1 MKKDDV
7 INIEKTSKT
16 NSSYSELRP
25 ALGSKAKKYNEVVVV
40 APLVENGLVVNE
52 SGKHKQRIIRR
63 SPSFGKNNL
72 TKIETQNQKK
82 NTSSVIS
89 STYKNVE
96 KSIIL
101 STKIPQK
108 LKHIELS
115 INNAQSILNLS
126 DNWDDDGA
134 FKVPKNV
141 HNSAILF
148 LKKYALFLLN
158 DLKTVI
164 SAPDINPVKDGSIDL
179 EWHTPNARMLI
190 NVNNSGKI
198 GYYGDNF
205 DDLNSIKGKVAD
217 DSVQTFLA
225 VWMTKLTI

>member
-1 MKKDDV
+1 MKKEDV
-7 INIEKTSKT
+7 IKPVKSKGI
-16 NSSYSELRP
+16 SKSYSKFRTP
-25 ALGSKAKKYNEVVVV
+25 QSSKGKGYEQMNNEVVIIPRFNDNIHSVTKRHFSNVGSQFVTTESISVTPKNLKSTAVETGSVSLRDVV
-40 APLVENGLVVNE
+40 
-52 SGKHKQRIIRR
+52 
-63 SPSFGKNNL
+63 
-72 TKIETQNQKK
+72 
-82 NTSSVIS
+82 
-89 STYKNVE
+89 
-96 KSIIL
+96 KSISL
-101 STKIPQK
+101 STRIPQK

-115 INNAQSILNLS
+115 INNAQSILNLAE
-126 DNWDDDGA
+126 NWDDEGA
-134 FKVPKNV
+134 LKVSKNV
-141 HNSAILF
+141 HSSAILF

-205 DDLNSIKGKVAD
+205 NDLNSIKGKVAA